1 MFWVSALRSDKRL
14 MLETS
19 AFKLFRWP
27 IYSVEYNKIF
37 FVMWLSPTN
46 IWTGCDM
53 IKEIMYLSN
62 NHTMY

>member
-1 MFWVSALRSDKRL
+1 

-37 FVMWLSPTN
+37 FVMSLIPTN

-53 IKEIMYLSN
+53 IKEIMYLSH